1 VAVGEAA
8 ATTGE
13 EEATGQP
20 EPALEVVVCSPE
32 IQDAE
37 PIHSAPMTEASMSS
51 RGGVELSADDLVDP
65 ATVARHLEAVRQ
77 AEQWMKVSSRNSW
90 SSKSFSVEYPSDICL
105 SVQDVVERS
114 HEKSSMLQ
122 GFGDAVLRA
131 EALEDQLVKSWK
143 DAAAMQSKLDT
154 AFAKYHNDI
163 QEMQAKSDDLV
174 RKNKSL
180 CNKNKGTPLVL
191 LSTCWRSRGSLTHFS
206 LFVDLETRVEQL
218 KTSET
223 DLKNLFYWEQE
234 ARQVLELDY
243 KELAYECDK
252 HMELRIASDRD
263 LINCYKSLQKL
274 NEDCEKLRA
283 QLKELEE
290 VALPIAR
297 LLVPHP
303 GGPKIAPLVDRLK
316 EAPSWLA
323 AYVKHL
329 AKSIPNQVLAFM
341 KSYFPKAPVDVVA
354 GGLAANYTDEQY
366 AELLEQMAPI
376 AEQVADKLNL
386 Q

>member
-1 VAVGEAA
+1 
-8 ATTGE
+8 
-13 EEATGQP
+13 
-20 EPALEVVVCSPE
+20 
-32 IQDAE
+32 
-37 PIHSAPMTEASMSS
+37 M
-51 RGGVELSADDLVDP
+51 
-65 ATVARHLEAVRQ
+65 
-77 AEQWMKVSSRNSW
+77 
-90 SSKSFSVEYPSDICL
+90 
-105 SVQDVVERS
+105 QDVVERS
-114 HEKSSMLQ
+114 REKSSMLQ

-131 EALEDQLVKSWK
+131 EALEDRLLKSRK
-143 DAAAMQSKLDT
+143 HAAAMQSKLGT

-180 CNKNKGTPLVL
+180 RNKNKGTLLVL
-191 LSTCWRSRGSLTHFS
+191 LSTCWRSRGSIIRFS
-206 LFVDLETRVEQL
+206 LLFAELETRIDQL
-218 KTSET
+218 KASET
-223 DLKNLFYWEQE
+223 NLKNLFYREQE

-274 NEDCEKLRA
+274 NEDCKKLQA
-283 QLKELEE
+283 QPKELEE

-303 GGPKIAPLVDRLK
+303 GGPKIAPLVDQLK
-316 EAPSWLA
+316 EAPGRLA

-329 AKSIPNQVLAFM
+329 AKLIPNQVLAFM

-354 GGLAANYTDEQY
+354 GGLAANCTDEQY

-376 AEQVADKLNL
+376 VEQVADKLNL

>member
-1 VAVGEAA
+1 
-8 ATTGE
+8 
-13 EEATGQP
+13 
-20 EPALEVVVCSPE
+20 
-32 IQDAE
+32 
-37 PIHSAPMTEASMSS
+37 M
-51 RGGVELSADDLVDP
+51 
-65 ATVARHLEAVRQ
+65 
-77 AEQWMKVSSRNSW
+77 
-90 SSKSFSVEYPSDICL
+90 L

-114 HEKSSMLQ
+114 REKSSMLQ

-131 EALEDQLVKSWK
+131 EALEDQLVKSRK
-143 DAAAMQSKLDT
+143 YVAAMQSKLDA
-154 AFAKYHNDI
+154 AFAKYHNDN
-163 QEMQAKSDDLV
+163 QEMQAKGDDLV

-180 CNKNKGTPLVL
+180 RNKNKGTPADL
-191 LSTCWRSRGSLTHFS
+191 LSTCWRSRGGLTRYSL
-206 LFVDLETRVEQL
+206 LFAELETRVEQL

-223 DLKNLFYWEQE
+223 DLKNLFYREKE

-252 HMELRIASDRD
+252 HMELHIASDRD
-263 LINCYKSLQKL
+263 LVNCFKSLQKL

-290 VALPIAR
+290 ATLPIAR

-323 AYVKHL
+323 AYVKLL
-329 AKSIPNQVLAFM
+329 AKSISNQVLAFM

-354 GGLAANYTDEQY
+354 SGLAANCTDEQY
-366 AELLEQMAPI
+366 AELLEHMAPI

-386 Q
+386 